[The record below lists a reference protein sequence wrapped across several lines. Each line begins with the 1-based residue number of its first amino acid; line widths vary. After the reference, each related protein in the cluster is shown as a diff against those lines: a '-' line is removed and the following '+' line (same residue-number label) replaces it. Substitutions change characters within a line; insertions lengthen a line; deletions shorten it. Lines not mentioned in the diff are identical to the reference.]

1 MLFELPSC
9 LQNVF
14 LEVSTSLG
22 RGKLSKRSGGRV
34 DPEGFLLA
42 GLGAPSFIFPKNLRE
57 LIQFTEWGLDNG
69 YAGLRVATEVRKILL
84 LGEST

>member
-9 LQNVF
+9 LLNVF
-14 LEVSTSLG
+14 LEVSTTSG

-42 GLGAPSFIFPKNLRE
+42 GLGVPIFYSPGNLRE
-57 LIQFTEWGLDNG
+57 LIEIYGVGIKNNG
-69 YAGLRVATEVRKILL
+69 YAGLRVATEVRK
-84 LGEST
+84 SSS

>member
-9 LQNVF
+9 LLNVF
-14 LEVSTSLG
+14 LEVSTTLG

-42 GLGAPSFIFPKNLRE
+42 GLGVPIFYFPRE
-57 LIQFTEWGLDNG
+57 LKEINSIYGVGIKKGTWG
-69 YAGLRVATEVRKILL
+69 YV
-84 LGEST
+84 